1 MFGKIKS
8 SFACAGVSTY
18 GLNKALVA
26 NYTPKA
32 GDVGVFRVID
42 PCDSYVA
49 DAKGI
54 NRHIFEGDH
63 VMLAFGSRYA
73 TNQIEGYVPDA
84 PMPFYHLLAR
94 GGVAGVLK
102 TVNATMRAEPAV
114 LELVAYAT
122 DAAGMV
128 YNTINRT
135 DIDAFHSSMIQ
146 SKVVLS
152 IGSSMDSGKTT
163 TAAYLCGGL
172 AKAGHTTA
180 YIKLTGTAFPKDT
193 RSVEDRGA
201 HYAIDF
207 THFGYPSTYLT
218 AHNELIDLY
227 GALVQVVQQQVQPEY
242 VVIEIADGILQR
254 ETAAL
259 LQDPRFMQTVHGVIY
274 SSGDSL
280 GAISSLQLLADWNV
294 HPFAL
299 AGLFTA
305 SPLLVEEV
313 TPLVQVPILTLPD
326 LLTPRAAQLLSNIGS
341 YIRMDERKLERA

>member
-8 SFACAGVSTY
+8 SFACASVSRY
-18 GLNKALVA
+18 ELNKDLVA

-32 GDVGVFRVID
+32 GDVGVFRITD

-49 DAKGI
+49 DADGI
-54 NRHIFEGDH
+54 NRHIFEDDH

-84 PMPFYHLLAR
+84 PQPYYHLLAR

-122 DAAGMV
+122 DESGAV
-128 YNTINRT
+128 YNTIRT
-135 DIDAFHSSMIQ
+135 NNIRPFHSSMIQ

-180 YIKLTGTAFPKDT
+180 YIKLTGTAFPKDA

-201 HYAIDF
+201 HFATDF
-207 THFGYPSTYLT
+207 TYFGYPSTYLT
-218 AHNELIDLY
+218 PHHELLDLY
-227 GALVQVVQQQVQPEY
+227 GALVQVAQQQVQPEY
-242 VVIEIADGILQR
+242 IVIEIADGILQR

-259 LQDPRFMQTVHGVIY
+259 LQDARFMQTVHGVIY

-280 GAISSLQLLADWNV
+280 GAISSLQMLADWNV
-294 HPFAL
+294 YPFAL
-299 AGLFTA
+299 AGFFTA
-305 SPLLVEEV
+305 SALLVEEV
-313 TPLVQVPILTLPD
+313 KPLVQVPILTLDD
-326 LLTPRAAQLLSNIGS
+326 LLTPRAVQLLSGAGS
-341 YIRMDERKLERA
+341 YFRMDELKLERA